1 MQRLGPARAAATLL
15 VALIV
20 VGCGTP
26 QVSPPPASAS
36 AIASAVA
43 SDAPSAAT
51 WQPGPEAP
59 IALIEQATAVH
70 DGRIWTAGGLT
81 ADGQAVDTVLILDP
95 ASGEWSEG
103 PPLPIRLHH
112 AALVSDGVDLWL
124 LGGYLGDTFGA
135 PTDVVRRLP
144 GGDPEAAWEVGS
156 PLPQLRAAG
165 AAVWDGERI
174 VYGGGVGPGVISDLV
189 FALGDDGTFAPIA
202 RLSISREHLAAATDG
217 AGQTWFLGGRQG
229 GLDSNMARVDVVEG
243 NVSEV
248 VGEMPSARGGVAAFW
263 SPSVGACMLGGEAPD
278 RAFRDVECIT
288 AAGETS
294 VQPPMLVPRH
304 GFGAVVIDGTA
315 YAVFGGPEPAL
326 TVSSTTE
333 VWTLP

>member
-165 AAVWDGERI
+165 AAVWDGGHFGEADDLAQF
-174 VYGGGVGPGVISDLV
+174 VDGGGHAV
-189 FALGDDGTFAPIA
+189 
-202 RLSISREHLAAATDG
+202 AAAKG
-217 AGQTWFLGGRQG
+217 AEV
-229 GLDSNMARVDVVEG
+229 SHHAVVPQE
-243 NVSEV
+243 
-248 VGEMPSARGGVAAFW
+248 GVAA
-263 SPSVGACMLGGEAPD
+263 VVLGACRAHHLAGVVDVARPAVPAAERAEIACLAVLMEERMLLLAFGRDGGAEADHLPGVVQVG
-278 RAFRDVECIT
+278 RELSP
-288 AAGETS
+288 AAERWDAPAGIEE
-294 VQPPMLVPRH
+294 
-304 GFGAVVIDGTA
+304 
-315 YAVFGGPEPAL
+315 GPG
-326 TVSSTTE
+326 
-333 VWTLP
+333 